1 MGERNISDNVNVK
14 KTKALFPTISFYCRL
29 LKIVFDA
36 SSLAKAGKYD
46 DNEWVKSSVR
56 VLNALKGVGCD
67 VEILGVENFIST
79 PEPVV
84 FIGNHMSTLET
95 FVLPCIIQ
103 PYKKVT
109 FVVKKSLIEY
119 PVFKYVMI
127 SRDPVVVTRENPRED
142 LKVVLNDGAEK
153 LKNGV
158 SIIVFPQTTRTS
170 DFDPKE
176 FNTIGIKL
184 AKKAGVKVVP
194 VAIRS
199 DAWSN
204 GKFLKDFGK
213 IYPKRPVR
221 FAFGKPVEVT
231 GRGDT
236 QHEYVISFIKEHL
249 NKWGLKTVE
258 N

>member
-1 MGERNISDNVNVK
+1 MSEQNFLDS
-14 KTKALFPTISFYCRL
+14 TKVSKLGSIFPTIYFYSKL

-56 VLNALKGVGCD
+56 VLNALKRVGCD
-67 VEILGVENFIST
+67 VEITGIENFISI

-103 PYKKVT
+103 PHKKVT
-109 FVVKKSLIEY
+109 FVVKKGLIEY
-119 PVFKYVMI
+119 PVFKHVMI

-158 SIIVFPQTTRTS
+158 SIIVFPQTTRTPK
-170 DFDPKE
+170 FDPKE

-213 IYPKRPVR
+213 TYPNRPVR

-231 GRGDT
+231 SRGDM
-236 QHEYVISFIKEHL
+236 QHEYVVSFIKEHL
-249 NKWGLKTVE
+249 NEWGLKTVE